1 MLNLNTKSFKDYD
14 IRGIYPTEINEEFFY
29 HLGKAVAQ
37 YIKTGPVGVGYDT
50 RLSSPALFKSLVNG
64 ITDYGV
70 DVISLG
76 NISTEI
82 HNFAS
87 GKYGFELNVI
97 VTASHNPAE
106 YNGAKFA
113 KKGAVP
119 IYSGYGLPDIKAFVN
134 QEIPK
139 VEHKGFLTEKNIF
152 DEWINHALSYITV
165 NSLKKLKV
173 IVDAGNGMGGPSW
186 TEMQKRLPVEIVGLY
201 VNPDGNF
208 PHHLPD
214 PLKDENTL
222 DLQKKIQRE
231 GADIGIAL
239 DGDADRAFFM
249 DETGTKLSGTVTTA
263 IITDYLIRKTP
274 GKYGYNAI
282 CGRVVRETIERHGG
296 TPVRT
301 RVGHSFIKNVMR
313 GENVEFVGEH
323 SGHFF
328 YKSNYYAESSLIT
341 GLLMLQILSES
352 GKKLSDLRKQY
363 DIYPVSGEIN
373 FKADDKQKI
382 IAAIKESY
390 GKKTESTD
398 ELDGITFW
406 YKDWWFNV
414 RMSSTEPLLRLN
426 AEADSQSILDQQVQG
441 IIDLITANGGEF
453 HK

>member
-1 MLNLNTKSFKDYD
+1 MLNLNTKSFNDYD
-14 IRGIYPTEINEEFFY
+14 IRGIYPIEIDEEFFY

-76 NISTEI
+76 NISTEM

-87 GKYGFELNVI
+87 GKYGFELNVT

-139 VEHKGFLTEKNIF
+139 VEHKGSLTEKNIF

-173 IVDAGNGMGGPSW
+173 MVDAGNGMGGPSW

-249 DETGTKLSGTVTTA
+249 DETGAKLSGTVTTA

-274 GKYGYNAI
+274 GTYGYNAI
-282 CGRVVRETIERHGG
+282 CGRVVRETIEKHEG

-313 GENVEFVGEH
+313 GKNVEFVGEH

-390 GKKTESTD
+390 GTKTESTD

-441 IIDLITANGGEF
+441 IIDLITANGGEL
-453 HK
+453 H

>member
-14 IRGIYPTEINEEFFY
+14 IRGVYPTDINEEFFY
-29 HLGKAVAQ
+29 HLGKSVAL
-37 YIKTGPVGVGYDT
+37 YIKKGPVGAGYDT
-50 RLSSPALFKSLVNG
+50 RLSSPSLFKNLVAG

-70 DVISLG
+70 DVVSLG
-76 NISTEI
+76 NISTEM

-87 GKYGFELNVI
+87 GKYGFELNI
-97 VTASHNPAE
+97 TVTASHNPAE

-119 IYSGYGLPDIKAFVN
+119 VYSGFGLPEIKASMN

-139 VEHKGFLTEKNIF
+139 TEKKGSFTEQNIF
-152 DEWINHALSYITV
+152 NDWINHALSYIKI

-173 IVDAGNGMGGPSW
+173 VVDGGNGMGGPAW
-186 TEMQKRLPVEIVGLY
+186 IEMQKHLPVEIIGLY
-201 VNPDGNF
+201 LNPDGNF

-222 DLQKKIQRE
+222 DLEKKVREE
-231 GADIGIAL
+231 GADMGIAL

-263 IITDYLIRKTP
+263 ILTGYLIRKAP
-274 GKYGYNAI
+274 GAYGYNAI
-282 CGRVVRETIERHGG
+282 CGRVVRETIKKYGG
-296 TPVRT
+296 TPIRT
-301 RVGHSFIKNVMR
+301 KVGHSFIKNVMR
-313 GENVEFVGEH
+313 EKNVDFVGEH

-352 GKKLSDLRKQY
+352 GRKLSDLRKQY
-363 DIYPVSGEIN
+363 DKYPVSGEIN
-373 FKADDKQKI
+373 FKAEDKQKI
-382 IAAIKESY
+382 IQALRNTYEKNVESI
-390 GKKTESTD
+390 D
-398 ELDGITFW
+398 EIDGVTFW
-406 YKDWWFNV
+406 FKDWWFNV
-414 RMSSTEPLLRLN
+414 RMSNTEPLLRLN
-426 AEADSQSILDQQVQG
+426 AEADTQAVLDQQVKS
-441 IIDLITANGGEF
+441 IVDLIASSGGKL